1 MVSGADPSLKSRAWA
16 DSKVSAH
23 HAIIPTTVPF
33 PGAGLGEPERLV
45 YELIA
50 RRYVA
55 QFYPAFR
62 FHQTILELVVQGE
75 TFRASGRQP
84 IDPGWHA
91 AIPPRAKGGKDEDQG
106 DAEATPKLPE
116 PAKGEAVRVEEI
128 IAVAKKTEPPKRFT
142 DATLLQAMTGIAA
155 FVTDPKIREILRAT
169 DGIGT
174 PATQAAIIETLYDRA
189 FIARQGRHL
198 VSTPIGRSLVQI
210 LPPIATTPD
219 MTALWEAAM
228 KKIASG
234 QMPLDAFLDGVV
246 RQLTDLIASG
256 RAKGPLVVPGAR
268 PCTAPGC
275 KGFLRMRR
283 SGQREF
289 LACTRFPDC
298 KVTAA
303 VAGERAGGRHRRPPG
318 RVPPGS
324 TSASTPGTGATP

>member
-1 MVSGADPSLKSRAWA
+1 MARGNAP
-16 DSKVSAH
+16 
-23 HAIIPTTVPF
+23 HAKD
-33 PGAGLGEPERLV
+33 
-45 YELIA
+45 
-50 RRYVA
+50 
-55 QFYPAFR
+55 
-62 FHQTILELVVQGE
+62 
-75 TFRASGRQP
+75 GR
-84 IDPGWHA
+84 
-91 AIPPRAKGGKDEDQG
+91 KEEQG
-106 DAEATPKLPE
+106 DGDATPRLPE
-116 PAKGEAVRVEEI
+116 LAKGEAVRVEEI
-128 IAVAKKTEPPKRFT
+128 TALAKKTEPPKRFT

-155 FVTDPKIREILRAT
+155 FVNDPKIREILRAT

-210 LPPIATTPD
+210 LPPIATNPD

-234 QMPLDAFLDGVV
+234 YMPLDAFLDGVV

-275 KGFLRMRR
+275 QGVLRVRR

-298 KVTAA
+298 KITAA
-303 VAGERAGGRHRRPPG
+303 VAGERASGRPPRPPG
-318 RVPPGS
+318 RVPPPGS
-324 TSASTPGTGATP
+324 TSASTPRRGATP